1 MRATATP
8 FLHST
13 AGMVLTLASLARK
26 EMKPSLKLITA
37 RMYAQAGLIAG
48 LCSAGIVGFIVSG
61 EKKQYAQTSLHI
73 RQFDEALARDK
84 AEQIKLGLLPAETAA
99 PAMRGT
105 ERE

>member
-1 MRATATP
+1 
-8 FLHST
+8 
-13 AGMVLTLASLARK
+13 MVLTLASLARK
-26 EMKPSLKLITA
+26 EMKPSLKVITA

-48 LCSAGIVGFIVSG
+48 LCSAGIIGVVMSG

-84 AEQIKLGLLPAETAA
+84 AEQIKLGLLPADPV
-99 PAMRGT
+99 PAVKQGT